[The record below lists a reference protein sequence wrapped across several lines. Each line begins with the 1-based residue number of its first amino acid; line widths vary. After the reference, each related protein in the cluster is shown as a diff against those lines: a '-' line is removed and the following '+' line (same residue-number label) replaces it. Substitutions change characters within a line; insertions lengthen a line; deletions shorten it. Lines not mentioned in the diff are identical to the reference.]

1 MKNNTQMRL
10 YTTEKGFFRAKET
23 VNKLKKQPR
32 ELYKTFD

>member
-23 VNKLKKQPR
+23 DNSAKLSFVLFKIF
-32 ELYKTFD
+32 L